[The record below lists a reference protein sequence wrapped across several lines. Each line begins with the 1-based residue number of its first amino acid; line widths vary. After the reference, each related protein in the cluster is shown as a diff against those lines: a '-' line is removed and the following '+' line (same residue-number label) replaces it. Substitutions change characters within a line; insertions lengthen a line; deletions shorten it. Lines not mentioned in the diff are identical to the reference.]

1 MPAQIENG
9 QFAYKG
15 EAAWHGL
22 GTQVNADATGNE
34 MLQVAGL
41 AWTVKRRQLAMRS
54 AIAGDARMLTEPLSG
69 FRAIVRTDTDKV
81 FQVASDR
88 YQPVQNA
95 EIVDFFRE
103 FCDAGHASME
113 TVGALR
119 DGAVIW
125 ALAKLNSGSTT
136 VLAGG
141 DELRARLLLATS
153 HDGSLRTIAK
163 KVNERVV
170 CGNTLTLALSE
181 SGGQWTLKHSSK
193 FGDAQKADAKRVMSM
208 AIEDAIH
215 VNEIASQLSKVP
227 IDQGDWMEFMGNLL
241 GKENVL
247 AKPDSPLM
255 SGEDAIFWNE
265 FVSGVVEGHVPE
277 SAELSRIAS
286 EIQESTMTS
295 PGSNLESA
303 RGTLWGAVNGVTHY
317 VDHVARAR
325 SDSNRL
331 FSAWFGDGE
340 RMKNSAVR
348 VAAEMAGISLQSR

>member
-1 MPAQIENG
+1 MAHQIQNN

-22 GTQVNADATGNE
+22 GTRVAATATGEE

-54 AIAGDARMLTEPLSG
+54 ATTDRAMLTEPLSG
-69 FRAIVRTDTDKV
+69 FRAIVRTDTDRV

-88 YQPVQNA
+88 YQPVQNR

-103 FCDAGHASME
+103 FCEAGHATVE

-125 ALAKLNSGSTT
+125 ALAKLNGGSSAT
-136 VLAGG
+136 LAGG
-141 DELRARLLLATS
+141 DELRGYMMLATS
-153 HDGSLRTIAK
+153 HDGSLKTIGK
-163 KVNERVV
+163 PTQTRVV
-170 CGNTLTLALSE
+170 CGNTLSIALGERSATY
-181 SGGQWTLKHSSK
+181 SLKHSSK
-193 FGDAQKADAKRVMSM
+193 FTEAQRDAAKRVMGM
-208 AIEDAIH
+208 AIENIAATNDLAAQLAAATLDH
-215 VNEIASQLSKVP
+215 V
-227 IDQGDWMEFMGNLL
+227 GWMEFMGKLL
-241 GKENVL
+241 GEDGL
-247 AKPDSPLM
+247 IDAKT
-255 SGEDAIFWNE
+255 AN
-265 FVSGVVEGHVPE
+265 
-277 SAELSRIAS
+277 LSRVAAD
-286 EIQESTMTS
+286 IQESTIAS
-295 PGSNLESA
+295 PGSALVSA

-340 RMKNSAVR
+340 RMKNTAVR
-348 VAAEMAGISLQSR
+348 LAAEMAGISL